1 MTKVYKSSNFKISMA
16 KKKVKVEKKTI
27 SNAELEKL
35 ILEMAK
41 TMSPSEIGNSIK
53 REYGVTIKTVT
64 GKVGK
69 LLAKNK
75 ASQFPEDLRN
85 VVEKMKVL
93 KAHVAKNRNDKKVSR
108 SIHITEGKIRRL
120 ATYYKKKRVIPQD
133 WTPQ

>member
-1 MTKVYKSSNFKISMA
+1 MA

-41 TMSPSEIGNSIK
+41 TMSPSEIGNNIK

-69 LLAKNK
+69 FLAKNK
-75 ASQFPEDLRN
+75 ASQFPEDLKN

-108 SIHITEGKIRRL
+108 SVHITEGKIRRL
-120 ATYYKKKRVIPQD
+120 ATYYKQKKIIPQD
-133 WTPQ
+133 WEPQ

>member
-1 MTKVYKSSNFKISMA
+1 MA

-27 SNAELEKL
+27 SNVELEKL

-41 TMSPSEIGNSIK
+41 TMSPSEIGNKIK

-69 LLAKNK
+69 FLAKNN
-75 ASQFPEDLRN
+75 ATQFPEDLRN

-93 KAHVAKNRNDKKVSR
+93 KAHVAKNHNDKKVSR
-108 SIHITEGKIRRL
+108 SVHITEGKIRRL
-120 ATYYKKKRVIPQD
+120 ATYYKKKKTIPQD
-133 WTPQ
+133 WTAQ